1 MEMKYV
7 VPDMAQ
13 SFGTLEFAGESEPV
27 FERDKNNR
35 RVLARR
41 SYNLYSDVQK
51 GENVVVEI
59 PVQAGEKKF
68 KYEQKVKLVNP
79 KLYGRGYAIGDMGHT
94 PISAFGGE
102 KDDEADESAIL
113 EWGKY
118 TDNDFNYRIF
128 PGGHF
133 YLRDCEDEVI
143 SEVMRLL

>member
-13 SFGTLEFAGESEPV
+13 SFGTLEFAGESDHV
-27 FERDKNNR
+27 FDRDKDNR
-35 RVLARR
+35 RFFARR

-79 KLYGRGYAIGDMGHT
+79 KLYGRGYAIGCVEKL
-94 PISAFGGE
+94 ISSNRYIRSNWCIPFFEPDVGFSNS
-102 KDDEADESAIL
+102 KIPFSAI
-113 EWGKY
+113 
-118 TDNDFNYRIF
+118 R
-128 PGGHF
+128 
-133 YLRDCEDEVI
+133 
-143 SEVMRLL
+143 

>member
-1 MEMKYV
+1 MQASIIIKTISLLKLLV
-7 VPDMAQ
+7 HGLQRQ
-13 SFGTLEFAGESEPV
+13 SLKKTATVQSITLPVAGESEPI

-94 PISAFGGE
+94 DYVLVADDIVVVEE
-102 KDDEADESAIL
+102 K
-113 EWGKY
+113 
-118 TDNDFNYRIF
+118 
-128 PGGHF
+128 
-133 YLRDCEDEVI
+133 
-143 SEVMRLL
+143 

>member
-7 VPDMAQ
+7 VPDMVQ

-59 PVQAGEKKF
+59 PVQAGEKHF
-68 KYEQKVKLVNP
+68 KYEQKVKLINP
-79 KLYGRGYAIGDMGHT
+79 KLYGRGYAIGDMGPRYDLQNRCERRCHRRSRHDLHS
-94 PISAFGGE
+94 PFMPMRQPMEYRSISRWASQG
-102 KDDEADESAIL
+102 AA
-113 EWGKY
+113 
-118 TDNDFNYRIF
+118 
-128 PGGHF
+128 
-133 YLRDCEDEVI
+133 
-143 SEVMRLL
+143 

>member
-51 GENVVVEI
+51 GEKDRKSTRLNSSHNNQSRM
-59 PVQAGEKKF
+59 PS
-68 KYEQKVKLVNP
+68 
-79 KLYGRGYAIGDMGHT
+79 
-94 PISAFGGE
+94 SA
-102 KDDEADESAIL
+102 
-113 EWGKY
+113 
-118 TDNDFNYRIF
+118 
-128 PGGHF
+128 
-133 YLRDCEDEVI
+133 
-143 SEVMRLL
+143 

>member
-1 MEMKYV
+1 
-7 VPDMAQ
+7 MAQ

-79 KLYGRGYAIGDMGHT
+79 KLYGRVRNRGYGHT
-94 PISAFGGE
+94 DYVLVADDIVAVEE
-102 KDDEADESAIL
+102 K
-113 EWGKY
+113 
-118 TDNDFNYRIF
+118 
-128 PGGHF
+128 
-133 YLRDCEDEVI
+133 
-143 SEVMRLL
+143 